1 MMPSHVFYSPGIYMN
16 QTKHQHII
24 CLSQSICEVGPV
36 SAAAVF
42 FVCFMSAV
50 CCWRLPLMWAI
61 QYQQEFW
68 NGILSSLS
76 GSVSGNP
83 IPRDIYTIAICV
95 DLINNIYI
103 QYKQEFWNDQQ
114 SIHEWLFC
122 LFVYRS
128 SQCSQRFWLFKNKTK
143 HNAMIS
149 PQYTHNISI
158 GFWRIK
164 QQFYIP
170 VSSPL
175 LMFTQRKR
183 GNAATVILL
192 LLQFD
197 LFNNYLFIQFVQ

>member
-1 MMPSHVFYSPGIYMN
+1 MN

-24 CLSQSICEVGPV
+24 CLSQSICKVGPV

-68 NGILSSLS
+68 NGILSSS
-76 GSVSGNP
+76 GSVSGNL
-83 IPRDIYTIAICV
+83 IRRDTYTYNLQFVLIIHIGV
-95 DLINNIYI
+95 LKWQSTINNR
-103 QYKQEFWNDQQ
+103 FT
-114 SIHEWLFC
+114 SGCSVF
-122 LFVYRS
+122 FVYRS
-128 SQCSQRFWLFKNKTK
+128 AQCSQRFWLFKNKTK

-164 QQFYIP
+164 RKIAQQFYIP

>member
-1 MMPSHVFYSPGIYMN
+1 MPSHVFYSPGIYMN

-68 NGILSSLS
+68 NGILSSS
-76 GSVSGNP
+76 GSVSGNL
-83 IPRDIYTIAICV
+83 IRRDTYTYNLQFVLIIHIGV
-95 DLINNIYI
+95 LKWQSTINN
-103 QYKQEFWNDQQ
+103 
-114 SIHEWLFC
+114 LFTSGC
-122 LFVYRS
+122 FVFFVYRS
-128 SQCSQRFWLFKNKTK
+128 AQCSQRFWLFKNKTK